1 MELVQVE
8 SSMTSYCVDQIR
20 NEGKHQQVAGTKLE
34 IHLLG
39 LKEDAS
45 FFLFV
50 WILMKSLP
58 GTMWWCY
65 QDHAS
70 QRIFIFPN

>member
-50 WILMKSLP
+50 
-58 GTMWWCY
+58 
-65 QDHAS
+65 
-70 QRIFIFPN
+70 